1 MSGLGGGLS
10 EEQADQ
16 EIGNRLKS
24 EIKRL
29 LLSDQFQR
37 SASVDQMTELLM
49 QRLADIAEEEDQR
62 VNLYGEEEEGDDDE
76 IDGEVVLV

>member
-62 VNLYGEEEEGDDDE
+62 VNLYGE
-76 IDGEVVLV
+76 

>member
-1 MSGLGGGLS
+1 MNSVGSNHEFYQESGDTQLS
-10 EEQADQ
+10 EVEQADQ
-16 EIGNRLKS
+16 EIGNRLKD

-29 LLSDQFQR
+29 LLSEQFQQ

-62 VNLYGEEEEGDDDE
+62 QY
-76 IDGEVVLV
+76 